1 MLAINKSL
9 IFISNLLKSFELKG
23 GGGLSQNVQTGEGG
37 TLYYGVIVF
46 SMNDQEM
53 KMIVKR

>member
-23 GGGLSQNVQTGEGG
+23 GGAEPKCSNRGG
-37 TLYYGVIVF
+37 GNALLWGNSILNER
-46 SMNDQEM
+46 SRNENDC
-53 KMIVKR
+53 

>member
-23 GGGLSQNVQTGEGG
+23 GGLSKNVQTGEGG

>member
-23 GGGLSQNVQTGEGG
+23 GGLRRNVQTGEAG